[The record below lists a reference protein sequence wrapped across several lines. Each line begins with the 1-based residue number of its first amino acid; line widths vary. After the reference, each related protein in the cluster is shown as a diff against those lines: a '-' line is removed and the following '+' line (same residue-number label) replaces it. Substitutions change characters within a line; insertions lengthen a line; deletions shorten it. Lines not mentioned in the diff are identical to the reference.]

1 MLGTLVKV
9 VKAGC
14 RQPYL
19 GLNRRLRRAVRPLFL
34 DFAVTWRCNARCIMC
49 DTWRSGDINPQ
60 GAAAELSLAEIEV
73 IFRRDADFL
82 GAVSKV
88 GLTGGEP
95 FLRKDL
101 PDILRALHR
110 LLPRARMSVV
120 SNGLLTER
128 ILAGLGQI
136 KGFFPELVFSVSLDG
151 IGPVHDQ
158 VRGTPGAFDKALAT
172 IKGAL
177 KLGFTVTSGAT
188 ISAVNYDQIEPVAD
202 LLAGLG
208 VDFSCNLQ
216 ERGANFH
223 STGRAEALDPAQVSL
238 VGRALERFP
247 HHYYMDQLRRQLE
260 GRPRTLPCYA
270 GMSSYFLTPS
280 GEVNICNLI
289 GKPLGSLR
297 EQRFREIAGSA
308 GAWQLRRE
316 LASCSCWS
324 QCEVKNS
331 AASAP
336 WHLVKWFGFSPR
348 KREILRHYLR
358 KAGKLLS

>member
-1 MLGTLVKV
+1 MLRTLMKGVR
-9 VKAGC
+9 AGC

-19 GLNRRLRRAVRPLFL
+19 GLSRRLRRMVRPLFL

-49 DTWRSGDINPQ
+49 DSWRSGEKNPQ
-60 GAAAELSLAEIEV
+60 GAAAELSPAEIESL
-73 IFRRDADFL
+73 FRRDADFL

-101 PDILRALHR
+101 PDIVRTLHR
-110 LLPRARMSVV
+110 LLPQARMSLV
-120 SNGLLTER
+120 SNGLMTER

-136 KGFFPELVFSVSLDG
+136 KDFFPELVFSISLDG

-158 VRGTPGAFDKALAT
+158 VRGTPGAFDKAMAT
-172 IKGAL
+172 IAGAL
-177 KLGFTVTSGAT
+177 KLGFTVTSGMT
-188 ISAVNYDQIEPVAD
+188 LSAMNYDQIEPVAD

-223 STGRAEALDPAQVSL
+223 STGRAEVLDPAQISQVR
-238 VGRALERFP
+238 RALERFP

-270 GMSSYFLTPS
+270 GMSSYFLTPA
-280 GEVNICNLI
+280 GEVTICNLV
-289 GKPLGSLR
+289 GQPLGSLR
-297 EQRFREIAGSA
+297 EQGFREIADGA
-308 GAWQLRRE
+308 RAWQLRRE
-316 LASCSCWS
+316 LTSCTCWS

-331 AASAP
+331 ATSAP
-336 WHLVKWFGFSPR
+336 WHLLKWFASSPR
-348 KREILRHYLR
+348 KREILRHYR
-358 KAGKLLS
+358 RQAGKLLS